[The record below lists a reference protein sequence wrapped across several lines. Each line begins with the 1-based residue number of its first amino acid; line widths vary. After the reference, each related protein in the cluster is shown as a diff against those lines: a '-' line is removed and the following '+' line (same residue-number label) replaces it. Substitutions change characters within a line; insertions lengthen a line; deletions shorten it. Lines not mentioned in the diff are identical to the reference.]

1 MPGLLM
7 RPLLFRE
14 GAPSPSNVMESSEEV
29 GLSTNRTGMNIDIA
43 AIKITVAGRISW
55 RAAPLSREAEN
66 ASPTCKN
73 GKPDSIGSAVS

>member
-1 MPGLLM
+1 
-7 RPLLFRE
+7 
-14 GAPSPSNVMESSEEV
+14 
-29 GLSTNRTGMNIDIA
+29 MNIDIA